1 MSDTLEQAPKSK
13 EAGRLA
19 KLSRMLRSMSRRFPR
34 TSLLSTSEG
43 FGVRLDD
50 SRYLHIV
57 YSGRWSAEDI
67 GDWFALFAAWL
78 RVDPA
83 TLMDSAPPLSGV
95 SIKGLTESD

>member
-1 MSDTLEQAPKSK
+1 MNDTSEQGLKSR
-13 EAGRLA
+13 EAGRLE
-19 KLSRMLRSMSRRFPR
+19 KLSRMLRSMSRRFPK
-34 TSLLSTSEG
+34 TSLLSTAEG

-67 GDWFALFAAWL
+67 GDWCALFAAWC
-78 RVDPA
+78 RVDPE

-95 SIKGLTESD
+95 SIRAITESK